1 MLRRN
6 TSFIVIVVVRV
17 LCDEKPTRGWARDK
31 GRAPGV
37 GPGHLQVGAVAVAR
51 SCAS

>member
-17 LCDEKPTRGWARDK
+17 LCDEKPTRGWARD
-31 GRAPGV
+31 RAPGV
-37 GPGHLQVGAVAVAR
+37 GPGHMRVGAVAVAR